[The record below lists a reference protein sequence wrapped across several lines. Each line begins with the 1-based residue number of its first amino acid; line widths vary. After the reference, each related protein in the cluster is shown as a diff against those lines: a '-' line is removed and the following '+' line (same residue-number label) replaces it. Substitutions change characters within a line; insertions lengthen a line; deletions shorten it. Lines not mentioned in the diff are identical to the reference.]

1 MENIDDLFKQME
13 ADDLADEIEESG
25 FATPI
30 NYARSRSIT
39 PQSVY
44 YHIRAGHLTKSHCA
58 CGRWV
63 ITVSEADEIFRRN
76 NANLSSW
83 PQDVGHSG
91 DDGED

>member
-1 MENIDDLFKQME
+1 MNTDDLFAQME
-13 ADDLADEIEESG
+13 ADELSDAIEVSD

-30 NYARSRSIT
+30 NYARARGIT

-63 ITVSEADEIFRRN
+63 ITVSEADEIFRRK
-76 NANLSSW
+76 NANNTSE
-83 PQDVGHSG
+83 DVGRSG
-91 DDGED
+91 DAGEDR

>member
-13 ADDLADEIEESG
+13 ADELSDVIEE
-25 FATPI
+25 FDLATPI
-30 NYARSRSIT
+30 NYARARGIT

-76 NANLSSW
+76 NEVTDRNQ
-83 PQDVGHSG
+83 QDDQEAGSNS
-91 DDGED
+91 